1 MFPLCLCSKI
11 MSDKELF
18 RMAEEAARIGY
29 KGLEVFGISRHLPAD
44 VDDQTVVEFKGL
56 CDGLG
61 LKIVTLATYA
71 GDFEALD
78 NAGCREM
85 CEMFKRYVRIAEI
98 LGCRHIRLNPKYLG
112 DTREPTEEDYRR
124 FCAWAAKCADYAAP
138 YERNVLLENNI
149 NIIKTV
155 EGTLKALRYINRA
168 NVGLNY
174 DPGNIYRCDPR
185 YGPEAIDAFGDRIFN
200 VQVKQVSGKDSNN
213 IRLLLDD
220 PDGAIDY
227 LPILRKLKTA
237 GYKGFISAECHREPD
252 EKMSS
257 GDIAAHEFLQ
267 IKKLLEK
274 L

>member
-1 MFPLCLCSKI
+1 
-11 MSDKELF
+11 
-18 RMAEEAARIGY
+18 MAEEAAHIGY
-29 KGLEVFGISRHLPAD
+29 KGLEVFGTPGHLPAD
-44 VDDQTVVEFKGL
+44 VSDQTAVEFKSF
-56 CDGLG
+56 CDGLD
-61 LKIVTLATYA
+61 LKIVTLATYV
-71 GDFEALD
+71 GDFEGLD
-78 NAGCREM
+78 DAGCRGMYEK
-85 CEMFKRYVRIAEI
+85 FKRYVRVAEI
-98 LGCRHIRLNPKYLG
+98 LECRHIRVNPKYLG
-112 DTREPTEEDYRR
+112 DAREPVEEDYRR
-124 FCAWAAKCADYAAP
+124 FCFWAAKCADYAAP
-138 YERNVLLENNI
+138 HNKNVLLENNI

-155 EGTLKALRYINRA
+155 AGTLKALKYINRA

-174 DPGNIYRCDPR
+174 DPGNIYRCDSR
-185 YGPEAIDAFGDRIFN
+185 YGPEAVNAFGDRIFN

-227 LPILRKLKTA
+227 LPVLRKLKTA